1 MMFWQKSKTM
11 QYACANVHFT
21 IQYAYLRE
29 GRECFFIFVSKP
41 KIIPLNSHEHQIKD
55 KQTLLQTKFFFSKEN
70 GKGENLFFLKE
81 QHQAHLYANAL

>member
-29 GRECFFIFVSKP
+29 WRECFSFVSKL
-41 KIIPLNSHEHQIKD
+41 KTIPINSDEHQIKD
-55 KQTLLQTKFFFSKEN
+55 KQILLQTKFFFLKEN
-70 GKGENLFFLKE
+70 EKGENLFS
-81 QHQAHLYANAL
+81 